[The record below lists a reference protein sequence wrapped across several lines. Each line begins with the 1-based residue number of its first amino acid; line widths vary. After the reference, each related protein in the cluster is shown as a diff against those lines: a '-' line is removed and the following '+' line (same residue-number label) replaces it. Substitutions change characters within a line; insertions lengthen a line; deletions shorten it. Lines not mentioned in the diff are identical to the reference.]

1 MEDGYIYC
9 FLNESMP
16 GILKIGMTKLSPDAR
31 LAYANLPN
39 TWKPPTP
46 YKIVF
51 AKKVNNYKQ
60 KEITLHLI
68 LAKYAKRIN
77 PRREFFRVSP
87 EEVKRLFD
95 LIDGDE
101 WINTNHEP
109 IKIRKRKKRTVVVEN
124 TQPQGTSF

>member
-9 FLNESMP
+9 FSNDSMP
-16 GILKIGMTKLSPDAR
+16 GILKIGMTKLLPESR
-31 LAYANLPN
+31 LKYANLPN

-68 LAKYAKRIN
+68 LAKYAKRIH
-77 PRREFFRVSP
+77 PRREFFRVLP
-87 EEVKRLFD
+87 EEVKTLFD
-95 LIDGDE
+95 LIDGE
-101 WINTNHEP
+101 WIHTTSEP
-109 IKIRKRKKRTVVVEN
+109 IKIRKRKKRTVIVEN

>member
-9 FLNESMP
+9 FSNDSMP
-16 GILKIGMTKLSPDAR
+16 GILKIGMTKLLPESR
-31 LAYANLPN
+31 LKYANLPN

-68 LAKYAKRIN
+68 LAKYAKRIH

-87 EEVKRLFD
+87 EEVKTLFD
-95 LIDGDE
+95 LIDGE
-101 WINTNHEP
+101 WIHTTSEP

>member
-9 FLNESMP
+9 FSNDSMP
-16 GILKIGMTKLSPDAR
+16 GILKIGMTKLLPESR
-31 LAYANLPN
+31 LKYANLPN

-68 LAKYAKRIN
+68 LAKYAKRIH
-77 PRREFFRVSP
+77 PRREFFRVLP
-87 EEVKRLFD
+87 EEVKTLFD
-95 LIDGDE
+95 LIDGE
-101 WINTNHEP
+101 WIHTTSEP

>member
-9 FLNESMP
+9 FSNDSMP
-16 GILKIGMTKLSPDAR
+16 GILKIGMTKLLPESR
-31 LAYANLPN
+31 LKYANLPN

-68 LAKYAKRIN
+68 LAKYAKRIH
-77 PRREFFRVSP
+77 PRREFFRVLP
-87 EEVKRLFD
+87 EEVKTLFD
-95 LIDGDE
+95 LIDGE
-101 WINTNHEP
+101 WIHVTSEP

>member
-9 FLNESMP
+9 FSNDSMP
-16 GILKIGMTKLSPDAR
+16 GILKIGMTKLLPESR
-31 LAYANLPN
+31 LKYANLPN

-68 LAKYAKRIN
+68 LAKYAKRIH
-77 PRREFFRVSP
+77 PRREFFLVLP
-87 EEVKRLFD
+87 EEVKTLFD
-95 LIDGDE
+95 LIDGE
-101 WINTNHEP
+101 WIHTTSEP
-109 IKIRKRKKRTVVVEN
+109 IKIRKRKKRAVVVEN